1 LSFTLLLVDALGERT
16 FSQAD
21 FPLSLGGAGSTL
33 VLAGGFNGAAA
44 WCGLHEESLFL
55 QPAEGI
61 ELNHNGV
68 PTRSSVWLK
77 PGDVVTLG
85 AARLRLGSREG
96 RPLLEVEDG
105 SVGNLTAPPVIEA
118 VQRTSGGTEADEE
131 RIEAVAF
138 RPEGT
143 AATRSQGFNPRRVI
157 VPVIAAAFAVAIWF
171 VFTSVSLTVTVA
183 PGADRIALK
192 GGLPALGLGSQ
203 YLLRP
208 GQYELQVERAGYKP
222 MTQTVDVTDE
232 ANQRVEVALEKL
244 PGKLR
249 VEVPVAAIVSIDGM
263 EAGSAPGEFEVAP
276 GKRVVAVQAPRFR
289 AFSTEVEVEGAG
301 VTQTLAPELVPA
313 WAKVSV
319 VSEPA
324 GAELY
329 VAGALKGV
337 TPLETE
343 IDEGS
348 QPIELRLKGFTPW
361 TTDLNVVANQPQ
373 TVGPV
378 RLGLPDGRLVIRSNP
393 SGASVTVGG
402 AYRGLTPLE
411 LNVRPDLSQAIVLAK
426 AGYEPAERS
435 VSVGPG
441 ARQVVDLELAGVFGE
456 IEISAQPADAQLF
469 VDGAPRG
476 AANQKLRLTAT
487 THEIEIRKPGLVTH
501 KVSVTPRPGLSQ
513 AVKVTLLTA
522 EEAKAAAIP
531 AVINSRA
538 GELRLMPAGK
548 FVMGSSRRE
557 PGRRA
562 NEAQREVELKR
573 RFYLGTREVTNAEY
587 RQFRPDHR
595 SGFVAAHSLDLD
607 RQPAVNLGW
616 QQAAA
621 FCNWLSEQEGLP
633 AAYETKNGALVP
645 IVPATTG
652 YRLPTEAEWEWAARY
667 ERGTA
672 TRRYPWGEALP
683 VAPRSGNYADY
694 SARIVIQDVIPEY
707 DDGYPATAP
716 VGSFPAN
723 ALGLFDMG
731 GNVAE
736 WTQDLYTVTVD
747 ASQVAVDPVSLG
759 EAGQRVIRGSS
770 WRQSGVT
777 DLRLAARDFGAQTRT
792 DLGFRLARY
801 AE

>member
-1 LSFTLLLVDALGERT
+1 MSFTLTLNDALGERAFT
-16 FSQAD
+16 RD
-21 FPLSLGGAGSTL
+21 EFPLSLGGTGSTI
-33 VLAGGFNGAAA
+33 VLAGGFNGPAA
-44 WCGLHEESLFL
+44 WCGLHEETLFL
-55 QPAEGI
+55 QPAEGV
-61 ELNHNGV
+61 ELNYNGV
-68 PTRSSVWLK
+68 PARSSVWLK

-85 AARLRLGSREG
+85 AARLRLESRDG
-96 RPLLEVEDG
+96 RPVLNVEDG
-105 SVGNLTAPPVIEA
+105 SVGNITAPPV
-118 VQRTSGGTEADEE
+118 VDVGQRVSGGTDADEE
-131 RIEAVAF
+131 RIEAIRF
-138 RPEGT
+138 RSEG
-143 AATRSQGFNPRRVI
+143 AAGVSSRSFNPRRVI
-157 VPVIAAAFAVAIWF
+157 VPIVAVVFAVAIWF
-171 VFTSVSLTVTVA
+171 VFTSVSLTVTV
-183 PGADRIALK
+183 PSGADRIALK

-208 GQYELQVERAGYKP
+208 GQYELLVERAGYKP
-222 MTQTVDVTDE
+222 LSRTVDVTRE
-232 ANQRVEVALEKL
+232 ANQRVEVTLEKL
-244 PGKLR
+244 PGLLS
-249 VEVPVAAIVSIDGM
+249 VEVPVAATVSIDGM
-263 EAGSAPGEFEVAP
+263 EVGTAPGVFEVAP
-276 GKRVVAVQAPRFR
+276 GKRTVSIAAPRYR
-289 AFSTEVEVEGAG
+289 AFTTELDVEGTG
-301 VTQTLAPELVPA
+301 VKQSLTPELVPA
-313 WAKVSV
+313 WAKVHV

-324 GAELY
+324 GAEFY
-329 VAGALKGV
+329 VAGQLRGV
-337 TPLETE
+337 TPLETD

-361 TTDLNVVANQPQ
+361 ATDLSVVANQAQ

-393 SGASVTVGG
+393 AGASVTVGG
-402 AYRGLTPLE
+402 AYRGQTPLE
-411 LNVRPDLSQAIVLAK
+411 LPVRPDLSQAIVLAK
-426 AGYEPAERS
+426 PGYEPAERS

-441 ARQVVDLELAGVFGE
+441 ARQVIDLELTGIYGE
-456 IEISAQPADAQLF
+456 LTVSAQPADAQLF
-469 VDGAPRG
+469 VDGVSRG
-476 AANQKLRLTAT
+476 NANQKLRLTAT
-487 THEIEIRKPGLVTH
+487 THDIEIRKPGLVTH

-513 AVKVTLLTA
+513 AVNVTLLTA
-522 EEAKAAAIP
+522 EDAKAAAIP
-531 AVINSRA
+531 ATINSRA

-607 RQPAVNLGW
+607 RQPAVNIGW

-683 VAPRSGNYADY
+683 VAPRSGNYADF
-694 SARIVIQDVIPEY
+694 SARIIIQDVIPGY

-716 VGSFPAN
+716 VGSFAAN

-736 WTQDLYTVTVD
+736 WTQDLYTVTAD
-747 ASQVAVDPVSLG
+747 ASQVAVDPVSSG

-777 DLRLAARDFGAQTRT
+777 DLRLAARDFGAATRT

>member
-1 LSFTLLLVDALGERT
+1 MSFTLTLNDALGERHFT
-16 FSQAD
+16 AQE
-21 FPLSLGGAGSTL
+21 FPLSLGGTGSAI
-33 VLAGGFNGAAA
+33 VLAGGFNGPAA
-44 WCGLHEESLFL
+44 WCGLHEEMLFI
-55 QPAEGI
+55 QPAEGV

-68 PTRSSVWLK
+68 MASSSVWLK

-85 AARLRLGSREG
+85 AARLRLGSRDG
-96 RPLLEVEDG
+96 RLVLTVEDG
-105 SVGNLTAPPVIEA
+105 SVGNITAPPVIELG
-118 VQRTSGGTEADEE
+118 QRVSGGADADEE
-131 RIEAVAF
+131 RIEPIHFRTPGTAVA
-138 RPEGT
+138 RAP
-143 AATRSQGFNPRRVI
+143 GFQLRRFI
-157 VPVIAAAFAVAIWF
+157 VPLVAALFAVAIWF
-171 VFTSVSLTVTVA
+171 VFTSVSVTVTVA
-183 PGADRIALK
+183 PGADRIALN
-192 GGLPALGLGSQ
+192 GGLPAFGLGSQ
-203 YLLRP
+203 FLVRP
-208 GQYELQVERAGYKP
+208 GQYQLLVERAGYQP
-222 MTQTVDVTDE
+222 LMQTVEVTEE
-232 ANQRVEVALEKL
+232 ANQRVDVTLEKL
-244 PGKLR
+244 PGLLSI
-249 VEVPVAAIVSIDGM
+249 EVPVAATVSIDGA
-263 EAGSAPGEFEVAP
+263 EAGAAPGVFEVAP
-276 GKRVVAVQAPRFR
+276 GKRTVSIAAPRYR
-289 AFSTEVEVEGAG
+289 VFSTELDVEGAG
-301 VTQTLAPELVPA
+301 VRQSLAPELVPA
-313 WAKVSV
+313 WAKVNV
-319 VSEPA
+319 ISEPA

-329 VAGALKGV
+329 VAGQLRGV

-348 QPIELRLKGFTPW
+348 QPLELRLKGFTPW
-361 TTDLNVVANQPQ
+361 ATDLSVVANQPQ

-393 SGASVTVGG
+393 AGASVTVGG
-402 AYRGLTPLE
+402 AYRGQTPLE
-411 LNVRPDLSQAIVLAK
+411 LPVRPDLSQAIVLAK
-426 AGYEPAERS
+426 PGYEPAERS

-441 ARQVVDLELAGVFGE
+441 ARQVIDLELTGIYGE
-456 IEISAQPADAQLF
+456 LTVTAQPADAQLF

-476 AANQKLRLTAT
+476 NANQKLRLTAT
-487 THEIEIRKPGLVTH
+487 THDIEIRKPGLVTH
-501 KVSVTPRPGLSQ
+501 KVSVTPRPGLTQ
-513 AVKVTLLTA
+513 AVNVTLLTA
-522 EEAKAAAIP
+522 EEAKVAAIP
-531 AVINSRA
+531 AVISSKA
-538 GELRLMPAGK
+538 GELRLMPAGR

-587 RQFRPDHR
+587 RQFRAEHR
-595 SGFVAAHSLDLD
+595 SGFVGAHSLDLD
-607 RQPAVNLGW
+607 RQPAVNIGW

-672 TRRYPWGEALP
+672 TRRYPWGETLP
-683 VAPRSGNYADY
+683 VAARSGNYADY
-694 SARIVIQDVIPEY
+694 SARIVVQDVIPDY
-707 DDGYPATAP
+707 DDGYPASAP

-747 ASQVAVDPVSLG
+747 ASQVAVDPVGSG

-777 DLRLAARDFGAQTRT
+777 DLRLAARDFGAATRT

>member
-1 LSFTLLLVDALGERT
+1 LSFTLTLNDALGERN
-16 FSQAD
+16 FSRD
-21 FPLSLGGAGSTL
+21 EFPLSLGGTGSTI
-33 VLAGGFNGAAA
+33 VLAGGLNGPAA

-55 QPAEGI
+55 QPAEGVEVI
-61 ELNHNGV
+61 YNGV
-68 PTRSSVWLK
+68 PARSSVWLK

-85 AARLRLGSREG
+85 AARLRLVSRDG
-96 RPLLEVEDG
+96 RAVLNVEDG
-105 SVGNLTAPPVIEA
+105 SVGNITAPPVIEA
-118 VQRTSGGTEADEE
+118 GQRVSGDTDTDEE
-131 RIEAVAF
+131 RIEAIRF
-138 RPEGT
+138 RSAGGAT
-143 AATRSQGFNPRRVI
+143 ARARSFSPRRVI
-157 VPVIAAAFAVAIWF
+157 VPVVAVLFAMAIWF

-183 PGADRIALK
+183 SGADRIALK

-222 MTQTVDVTDE
+222 LTQAVEVTQE
-232 ANQRVEVALEKL
+232 ANQRVDVTLEKL
-244 PGKLR
+244 PGLLSI
-249 VEVPVAAIVSIDGM
+249 EVPVAATVSIDGT
-263 EAGSAPGEFEVAP
+263 EVGSAPGVFEAAP
-276 GKRVVAVQAPRFR
+276 GKRTVSLATPRYR
-289 AFSTEVEVEGAG
+289 TFSTEIDIEGAG
-301 VTQTLAPELVPA
+301 VKQTLAPELVPA

-319 VSEPA
+319 ISEPA

-329 VAGALKGV
+329 VAGELRGV

-343 IDEGS
+343 IEEGS
-348 QPIELRLKGFTPW
+348 RPLELRLKGFTPW
-361 TTDLNVVANQPQ
+361 ATDLNVVANQSQ

-393 SGASVTVGG
+393 SGAGVTVGG
-402 AYRGLTPLE
+402 AYRGQTPLE
-411 LNVRPDLSQAIVLAK
+411 LPVRPDLAQTIVLAK
-426 AGYEPAERS
+426 PGYEPAERN
-435 VSVGPG
+435 VRVGPG
-441 ARQVVDLELAGVFGE
+441 VRQVVDLELAGIYGE
-456 IEISAQPADAQLF
+456 LTVTANPADAQLF
-469 VDGAPRG
+469 VDGTLRG

-487 THEIEIRKPGLVTH
+487 THDIEIRKAGLVTH

-513 AVKVTLLTA
+513 AVNVTLLTA
-522 EEAKAAAIP
+522 EEAKVAAIP
-531 AVINSRA
+531 AVISSRA

-587 RQFRPDHR
+587 RLYRADHR

-607 RQPAVNLGW
+607 RQPVVNVGW
-616 QQAAA
+616 QQAAG

-633 AAYETKNGALVP
+633 AAYETRNGALVP

-683 VAPRSGNYADY
+683 VAARSGNYADY
-694 SARIVIQDVIPEY
+694 SARIVIQDVIPDY

-736 WTQDLYTVTVD
+736 WAQDLYTVTAD
-747 ASQVAVDPVSLG
+747 ASQVAVDPVGGG

-777 DLRLAARDFGAQTRT
+777 DLRLTARDFGAVTRT

>member
-1 LSFTLLLVDALGERT
+1 MSFTLTLNDALGERN
-16 FSQAD
+16 FSREE
-21 FPLSLGGAGSTL
+21 FPLSLGGTGSTI
-33 VLAGGFNGAAA
+33 VLAGGFNGPAA

-55 QPAEGI
+55 QPAEGV
-61 ELNHNGV
+61 ELNYNGAAA
-68 PTRSSVWLK
+68 RSSVWLK

-85 AARLRLGSREG
+85 AARLRLESRDG
-96 RPLLEVEDG
+96 RAVLNVEDG
-105 SVGNLTAPPVIEA
+105 SVGNITAPPVIE
-118 VQRTSGGTEADEE
+118 VGQRVSGGTDTDEE
-131 RIEAVAF
+131 RIEAIHF
-138 RPEGT
+138 RSTG
-143 AATRSQGFNPRRVI
+143 AATAKGRSFNPRRVI
-157 VPVIAAAFAVAIWF
+157 VPVLAVLFAVAIWF

-183 PGADRIALK
+183 TGADRIALK

-222 MTQTVDVTDE
+222 LTQTVEVTE
-232 ANQRVEVALEKL
+232 AANQRVDVTLEKL
-244 PGKLR
+244 PGL
-249 VEVPVAAIVSIDGM
+249 VSIEASVAATVSIDGV
-263 EAGSAPGEFEVAP
+263 EVGSAPGVFEVAP
-276 GKRVVAVQAPRFR
+276 GKRAVSLSAPRYR
-289 AFSTEVEVEGAG
+289 PFSAELDVEGAG
-301 VTQTLAPELVPA
+301 VKQSLNAELVPA
-313 WAKVSV
+313 WAKVNVISQ
-319 VSEPA
+319 PA
-324 GAELY
+324 GAELF
-329 VAGALKGV
+329 VSGERRGI

-343 IDEGS
+343 IEEGS
-348 QPIELRLKGFTPW
+348 RPIELRLKGFTPW
-361 TTDLNVVANQPQ
+361 ATDLNVVANQPQ

-393 SGASVTVGG
+393 AGASVTVGG
-402 AYRGLTPLE
+402 AYRGQTPLE
-411 LNVRPDLSQAIVLAK
+411 LPVRPDLSQALVLAK
-426 AGYEPAERS
+426 PGYEPTERS
-435 VSVGPG
+435 VTVGPG
-441 ARQVVDLELAGVFGE
+441 ARQVIDLELTGIYGE
-456 IEISAQPADAQLF
+456 LTVAAQPADAQLF
-469 VDGAPRG
+469 VDGVSRG

-487 THEIEIRKPGLVTH
+487 THDIEIRKPGLVTH

-513 AVKVTLLTA
+513 AVNVTLLTA
-522 EEAKAAAIP
+522 EEAKVAAIP
-531 AVINSRA
+531 AVINSKA

-573 RFYLGTREVTNAEY
+573 RFYLGTREVTNADY
-587 RQFRPDHR
+587 RQFRTDHR

-607 RQPAVNLGW
+607 RQPAVNVGW

-683 VAPRSGNYADY
+683 VAARSGNYADY
-694 SARIVIQDVIPEY
+694 SARIIIQDVIPDY
-707 DDGYPATAP
+707 DDGYPASAP
-716 VGSFPAN
+716 VGSFPPN

-736 WTQDLYTVTVD
+736 WTQDLYTVTAD
-747 ASQVAVDPVSLG
+747 ASQVAVDPLSNG

-777 DLRLAARDFGAQTRT
+777 DLRLTARDFGAATRT

>member
-1 LSFTLLLVDALGERT
+1 LSFTLTLRDALGERT
-16 FSQAD
+16 FARED
-21 FPLSLGGAGSTL
+21 FPLSLGGTGSTI
-33 VLAGGFNGAAA
+33 VLAGGFTGPAA
-44 WCGLHEESLFL
+44 WCGLHEDALFV

-61 ELNHNGV
+61 ELNHNGI
-68 PTRSSVWLK
+68 TARSSVWLK

-85 AARLRLGSREG
+85 AARLRLASQEG
-96 RPLLEVEDG
+96 RLALDVEDG
-105 SVGNLTAPPVIEA
+105 SVGNITAPPVVDTA
-118 VQRTSGGTEADEE
+118 QRISGGTDADEE
-131 RIEAVAF
+131 RIEAIRF
-138 RPEGT
+138 RTEG
-143 AATRSQGFNPRRVI
+143 AAAARARSFNPRRVI
-157 VPVIAAAFAVAIWF
+157 LPVVAVAFAAAIWF
-171 VFTSVSLTVTVA
+171 VFTSVSLTVTV
-183 PGADRIALK
+183 PSGADRITLD
-192 GGLPALGLGSQ
+192 GRLPAFGIGSQ

-208 GQYELQVERAGYKP
+208 GQYELVVERAGFKP
-222 MTQTVDVTDE
+222 ATQTVEVTDA
-232 ANQRVEVALEKL
+232 ANQRVEVTLEKL
-244 PGKLR
+244 PGLLGVKI
-249 VEVPVAAIVSIDGM
+249 PVSATVSIDGV
-263 EAGSAPGEFEVAP
+263 EVGSAPGEFEVAP
-276 GKRVVAVQAPRFR
+276 GKRTVAISAPRYR
-289 AFSTEVEVEGAG
+289 AFTTEIDVEGAG
-301 VTQTLAPELVPA
+301 VRQSLAPELVPA
-313 WAKVSV
+313 WAKVNV
-319 VSEPA
+319 LSEPA

-329 VAGALKGV
+329 VAGERRGV

-343 IDEGS
+343 VLEGS

-361 TTDLNVVANQPQ
+361 ATDLKVVANEAQ

-393 SGASVTVGG
+393 AGASVTVGG
-402 AYRGLTPLE
+402 AYRGQTPLE
-411 LNVRPDLSQAIVLAK
+411 LPVRPDLSQAIVLAK
-426 AGYEPAERS
+426 PGYEPAERS

-441 ARQVVDLELAGVFGE
+441 ARQVVDLELAGIYGE
-456 IEISAQPADAQLF
+456 IDVSVQPADAQLF
-469 VDGAPRG
+469 VDGTHRG
-476 AANQKLRLTAT
+476 NANQKLRLVAT
-487 THEIEIRKPGLVTH
+487 THDIEIRKPGLVTH

-522 EEAKAAAIP
+522 EEAKVAAIP
-531 AVINSRA
+531 TVISSKG
-538 GELRLMPAGK
+538 GELRLMPVGR
-548 FVMGSSRRE
+548 FVMGSPRRE
-557 PGRRA
+557 PGRRT

-587 RQFRPDHR
+587 RQFRADHR
-595 SGFVAAHSLDLD
+595 SGFVGAHSLDLD

-645 IVPATTG
+645 VVPATTG
-652 YRLPTEAEWEWAARY
+652 YRLPTEAEWEWAARFD
-667 ERGTA
+667 RGTA

-683 VAPRSGNYADY
+683 VAARSGNYADY
-694 SARIVIQDVIPEY
+694 SARIIIQDVIPDY

-759 EAGQRVIRGSS
+759 DAGQRVVRGSS

-777 DLRLAARDFGAQTRT
+777 DLRLAARDFGAQART